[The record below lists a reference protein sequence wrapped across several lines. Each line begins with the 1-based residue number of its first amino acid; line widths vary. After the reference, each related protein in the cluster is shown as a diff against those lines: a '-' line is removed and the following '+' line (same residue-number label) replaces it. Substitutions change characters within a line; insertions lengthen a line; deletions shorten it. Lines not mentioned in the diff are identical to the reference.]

1 MKWRIS
7 PTGDEIA
14 IIELVMGGNPLQKEY
29 SDFGKIVPSSGNK
42 KSDDYKRDMEAA
54 ETRLMKQF
62 ALAADDI
69 VMTTRIGAGSFG
81 EVFKGKVHGAPV
93 AIKVM
98 LSITEKS
105 VREFRAEIILTAS
118 LR

>member
-14 IIELVMGGNPLQKEY
+14 IIEMVMRGKGD

-42 KSDDYKRDMEAA
+42 NSDDFKQDMEAT